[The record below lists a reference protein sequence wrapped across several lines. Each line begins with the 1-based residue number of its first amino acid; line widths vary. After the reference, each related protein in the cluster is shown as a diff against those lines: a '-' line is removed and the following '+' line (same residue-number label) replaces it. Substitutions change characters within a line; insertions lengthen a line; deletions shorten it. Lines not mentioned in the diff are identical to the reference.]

1 MKKSYFQ
8 TILGFGIPY
17 KKFAF
22 LNILFNT
29 LYALFSALSFVA
41 LIPMLNVLF
50 ERIETQN
57 IRPAFTDIF
66 HLQNYIKE
74 LLNYYVTL
82 QLEKNIESTLFMVI
96 GLVLILFF
104 LKNCF
109 NYLALYV
116 ITYLRNGILRDL
128 RTTLYQKIMELPVGY
143 FSEKRKGDLMAKMTS
158 DVTEIQASY
167 LSILE
172 LIVREPLTIIFS
184 LGAMFII
191 STKLTLFVL
200 LFIPISGWVISNIGK
215 KLKKHSTQ
223 IQEEQ
228 GDFLSILDET
238 VTGQMIIKTFSAKNT
253 FNEKFNAATQRF
265 YHFSNQLLHRASLA
279 GPVSEFL
286 GISVIGILLWFG
298 GKMVLVEG
306 SISGTT
312 LIVYMGLAYNILTP
326 AKNISKANY
335 TIQKGNAAA
344 ERIFEILKSENPIQ
358 ENPNAL
364 ELKQFEHEIVFNNV
378 AFAYEKT
385 TVIKK
390 VSFTIKKGQMV
401 AIVGPSGSGKT
412 TLTYLLNRFY
422 DPSEGNIKIDG
433 ISLSKL
439 KLNSLYNLVGMVT
452 QNAILF
458 NDSVYNNIKLGN
470 PNADENAIINA
481 AKAAYAHDFI
491 SELSKGYNTIIGDS
505 GNKLSGGQKQRLT
518 IARALL
524 KDPDLLILDEATAA
538 LDTESELQVQQ
549 ALEKL
554 MEKRTSLVIAHRIST
569 IQKADLILVLDK
581 GEIIASGTHKSLL
594 KENSEYHKWVKI
606 QRMD

>member
-1 MKKSYFQ
+1 MKKSYFP

-22 LNILFNT
+22 LNILFNA

-57 IRPAFTDIF
+57 IRPAYTDIF

-215 KLKKHSTQ
+215 KLKKHSTR

-312 LIVYMGLAYNILTP
+312 FIVYMGLAYNILTP

-422 DPSEGNIKIDG
+422 DPSQGNIKIDG

>member
-22 LNILFNT
+22 LNILFNA

-57 IRPAFTDIF
+57 IRPAYTDIF

-74 LLNYYVTL
+74 LLNYYLTL

-215 KLKKHSTQ
+215 KLKKHSTR

-312 LIVYMGLAYNILTP
+312 FIVYMGLAYNILTP

-422 DPSEGNIKIDG
+422 DPSQGNIKIDG

>member
-22 LNILFNT
+22 LNILFNA

-57 IRPAFTDIF
+57 IRPAYTDIF

-184 LGAMFII
+184 LGAMLII

-215 KLKKHSTQ
+215 KLKKHSTR

-312 LIVYMGLAYNILTP
+312 FIVYMGLAYNILTP

-422 DPSEGNIKIDG
+422 DPSQGNIKIDG

>member
-22 LNILFNT
+22 LNILFNA

-57 IRPAFTDIF
+57 IRPAYTDIF

-215 KLKKHSTQ
+215 KLKKHSTR

-312 LIVYMGLAYNILTP
+312 FIVYMGLAYNILTP

>member
-22 LNILFNT
+22 LNILFNA

-57 IRPAFTDIF
+57 IRPAYTDIF

-109 NYLALYV
+109 NYFALYV

-215 KLKKHSTQ
+215 KLKKHSTR

-312 LIVYMGLAYNILTP
+312 FIVYMGLAYNILTP

-422 DPSEGNIKIDG
+422 DPSQGNIKIDG

>member
-1 MKKSYFQ
+1 
-8 TILGFGIPY
+8 
-17 KKFAF
+17 
-22 LNILFNT
+22 
-29 LYALFSALSFVA
+29 
-41 LIPMLNVLF
+41 
-50 ERIETQN
+50 
-57 IRPAFTDIF
+57 
-66 HLQNYIKE
+66 
-74 LLNYYVTL
+74 
-82 QLEKNIESTLFMVI
+82 MVI

-215 KLKKHSTQ
+215 KLKKHSTR

-312 LIVYMGLAYNILTP
+312 FIVYMGLAYNILTP

-358 ENPNAL
+358 ENPNAI

-422 DPSEGNIKIDG
+422 DPSQGNIKIDG